1 MVGAYQELGAKPLK
15 FWLID
20 TNSRKFIHYYA
31 KAIKYKQIR
40 LTQKELVQT
49 QTWNFART
57 RWGAWARPGPLA
69 GAAVKSVAGKGK
81 GKVTESK

>member
-49 QTWNFART
+49 QT
-57 RWGAWARPGPLA
+57 
-69 GAAVKSVAGKGK
+69 
-81 GKVTESK
+81 